1 MDTWYARLIAVIV
14 SSIAVVLLG
23 RVLGMAVGPRG
34 IDFLLR
40 LANGPFFT
48 SIVFLVIPCAV
59 VGTLASRWL
68 GNRPWLYG
76 TLIGISVYLILL
88 AIGSNRI
95 QVHRCTFGGGPPQ
108 PLPVTTGMVISA
120 YLRFLPGQLLPPI
133 MGSSLGLWLGALIA
147 RRPHG

>member
-48 SIVFLVIPCAV
+48 SIVFLAVPSAV
-59 VGTLASRWL
+59 VGFLASRWL
-68 GNRPWLYG
+68 GKSLWLYG

-88 AIGSNRI
+88 AIGTNRI
-95 QVHRCTFGGGPPQ
+95 QVHRCTFGGGPTEW
-108 PLPVTTGMVISA
+108 LPVTTGMVISA
-120 YLRFLPGQLLPPI
+120 YLKNLHVQLLPLI
-133 MGSSLGLWLGALIA
+133 IGSCLGLWLGALVA